1 MDGATLQDRFSRGMG
16 SAAVRL
22 GMPHDLYRGRGCV
35 EPLAAEN
42 RALRLSAAFDGGDPG
57 YRRPHGYERALRGIF
72 DVVCTQV
79 GDYLRGPRGVLFI
92 AMLPPLQRPL
102 CVLTNGVLDVL
113 RPVGP
118 QSPGLN
124 GYGGVQ
130 EPRLQAVLSGWPGQV
145 LGGGGG
151 GGRGELPNDGAQPGW
166 SVLLPHTPEPILGS
180 DLLRDEAGRRF
191 VVRTA
196 ELSELGWRLM
206 VRQAGV

>member
-130 EPRLQAVLSGWPGQV
+130 EPRLQAVLSGW
-145 LGGGGG
+145 
-151 GGRGELPNDGAQPGW
+151 